1 MNKIAKSVALIIT
14 SLFLSFGLASAA
26 SAHVDVV
33 STIPSADAT
42 VDAPLAQ
49 IAITFSEPP
58 LLEGSAITVANQ
70 DGSPVDTQ
78 AVQLEGA
85 KLFIPWPADIAVGD
99 VTVNYRVATNDG
111 HVVDDSFTFTYTA
124 AAVSDVATG
133 SPSEEPTG
141 QVTAMA
147 SDMPTVIATA
157 MPVTAEDGELGEQP
171 ESKTWIYV
179 GLGAFVI
186 IAGGLLFLRRNK

>member
-1 MNKIAKSVALIIT
+1 MNKIAKSISLIVI
-14 SLFLSFGLASAA
+14 SLFLSFGLVSAA

-33 STIPSADAT
+33 STNPSADAT

-58 LLEGSAITVANQ
+58 LLDGSAITVANQ
-70 DGSPVDTQ
+70 DGSAVDTE

-133 SPSEEPTG
+133 SPSEEPSG

-147 SDMPTVIATA
+147 SDMPTIVATP
-157 MPVTAEDGELGEQP
+157 MPVNAVDSELGEQP

-179 GLGAFVI
+179 GLAAFVI